1 MTDEELKRL
10 TVRLAGD
17 CVRREYCTYELR
29 TRLERRDLSPEQIAQ
44 VMEELTRRRFVDDTR
59 YAHAFVRTKLRAGWG
74 VRKISYAL
82 RAKQIPAETIS
93 TAITG
98 NTDSDTYLATALKA
112 ARLKA
117 RRLDLTSQT
126 DRAKLYRFLASRG
139 YESPVI
145 TRAIAALRTTPD
157 HSINETAT

>member
-17 CVRREYCTYELR
+17 CVQREYCTGEIR
-29 TRLERRDLSPEQIAQ
+29 ARLERRGIPSAQIVQ
-44 VMEELTRRRFVDDTR
+44 VIAELTRRRFVDDTR
-59 YAHAFVRTKLRAGWG
+59 YAHAFVRTKLKAGWG

-82 RAKQIPAETIS
+82 RAKQIPAEIIS
-93 TAITG
+93 IAITE

-117 RRLDLTSQT
+117 RRLNLTSQT

-139 YESPVI
+139 YESSIISRV
-145 TRAIAALRTTPD
+145 IAALRTTP
-157 HSINETAT
+157 